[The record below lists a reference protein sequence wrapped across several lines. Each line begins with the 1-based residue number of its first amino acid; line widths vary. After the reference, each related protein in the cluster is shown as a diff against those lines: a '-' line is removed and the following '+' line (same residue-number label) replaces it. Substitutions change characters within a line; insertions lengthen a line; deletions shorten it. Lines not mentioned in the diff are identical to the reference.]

1 MLHLT
6 GGLGKPAWVM
16 VPTVLNEV
24 ASQRAPAC
32 HGVRVRD
39 YFVSIDSA
47 DGVALSEDVKS
58 ELIRA
63 FMAT

>member
-1 MLHLT
+1 
-6 GGLGKPAWVM
+6 M